1 MKKFISKI
9 SSKIKSNTNFEKLS
23 NTKKPKL
30 IFNYLK
36 NKYELKKEKV
46 INYSS
51 KLKPTLI
58 LQKLQDSVEKLAL
71 KNTNQV
77 FLRQSR
83 FWAISI
89 TWVLMGGTAFF
100 VGWIAIAKTDEV
112 VMAMGKL
119 EPKSGVIAVQM
130 PIDGVANEIL
140 VKEGEVVKKDQLL
153 IRLDTEITEARNI
166 ALRKKL
172 EINKKILDKLEI
184 LVSEGAVSELQF
196 LQQQTA
202 VEDLKSELKTNSVTL
217 KYQEILAPVDGII
230 FELKPKGP
238 GYVSRGSEA
247 VLKVVPFDNLIAK
260 IEIDSRTIGFVTTGK
275 SVEIS
280 LDSFPASD
288 FGALE
293 GTVTRIGSDALPP
306 TPAEG
311 KGYRFPADITLDS
324 QYLKLKNGK
333 KLSLKAGMGL
343 TANIKLRKVTYLKLF
358 LNKFSDKADSLK
370 AI

>member
-1 MKKFISKI
+1 MK
-9 SSKIKSNTNFEKLS
+9 NNANFEKIF

-30 IFNYLK
+30 FFNYLK
-36 NKYELKKEKV
+36 NNYELNKV
-46 INYSS
+46 KIINYSS
-51 KLKPTLI
+51 KLKPILI
-58 LQKLQDSVEKLAL
+58 LQNLQDLVEKLAL

-100 VGWIAIAKTDEV
+100 VGWIAIAETDEV

-119 EPKSGVIAVQM
+119 EPKSGVVPVQL

-140 VKEGEVVKKDQLL
+140 VKEGEIVKKDQLL
-153 IRLDTEITEARNI
+153 IRLDTEITQARHAAI
-166 ALRKKL
+166 KKKL
-172 EINKKILDKLEI
+172 EINKKILDKLET
-184 LVSEGAVSELQF
+184 LVNEGAVSELQF

-202 VEDLKSELKTNSVTL
+202 VEDVKSELKTSSVTL
-217 KYQEILAPVDGII
+217 KYQEILSPVDGIV
-230 FELKPKGP
+230 FELRPKGA

-247 VLKVVPFDNLIAK
+247 VMKIVPFDNLIAK
-260 IEIDSRTIGFVTTGK
+260 IEIDSRTIGFVKTGK

-288 FGALE
+288 FGALQ
-293 GTVTRIGSDALPP
+293 GKVTRISSDALPP
-306 TPAEG
+306 NPAEG
-311 KGYRFPADITLDS
+311 KGYRFPADITLDT
-324 QYLKLKNGK
+324 QYLKLKTGK
-333 KLSLKAGMGL
+333 KLSLQAGMGL

>member
-1 MKKFISKI
+1 MKKFISI
-9 SSKIKSNTNFEKLS
+9 IASKTNIKTSFEKLF
-23 NTKKPKL
+23 NPEKPKL
-30 IFNYLK
+30 FLNYIK
-36 NKYELKKEKV
+36 NKYQLKKVKV

-51 KLKPTLI
+51 KLKPKLI
-58 LQKLQDSVEKLAL
+58 LQNLQDLVEKLAL

-100 VGWIAIAKTDEV
+100 IGWIAIAETDEV
-112 VMAMGKL
+112 VVAMGKL
-119 EPKSGVIAVQM
+119 EPKSGVVPVQL
-130 PIDGVANEIL
+130 PIDGVLNEIL
-140 VKEGEVVKKDQLL
+140 VKEGEIVKKDQIL
-153 IRLDTEITEARNI
+153 IRLDTEVTEARNI
-166 ALRKKL
+166 ALQKNL

-184 LVSEGAVSELQF
+184 LVEEGAVSELQF
-196 LQQQTA
+196 LQQKTV

-230 FELKPKGP
+230 FELRPKGA
-238 GYVSRGSEA
+238 GYVSRGSEP
-247 VLKVVPFDNLIAK
+247 VLKVVPFDNLVAK
-260 IEIDSRTIGFVTTGK
+260 IEIDSRTIGFVKTGK

-288 FGALE
+288 FGALQ
-293 GTVTRIGSDALPP
+293 GKVSRIGSDALPP
-306 TPAEG
+306 NPAEG
-311 KGYRFPADITLDS
+311 KGYRFPANITLDT
-324 QYLKLKNGK
+324 QYLKLKTGE
-333 KLSLKAGMGL
+333 KLSLQAGMGL

-370 AI
+370 SI